1 MNHWSTLSFAT
12 LGLLVGLWHF
22 GSLRWL
28 TRRLIAPSGPDWR
41 FFLPLQLL
49 RMAVLI
55 LAGWLAVRQGAWP
68 LLGLGLGVL
77 AARAL
82 LLHRVRRE
90 GGDRP

>member
-1 MNHWSTLSFAT
+1 MNHWSTLMFAA

-28 TRRLIAPSGPDWR
+28 SQRLVRPSGPDWR
-41 FFLPLQLL
+41 IVLPLQLL
-49 RMAVLI
+49 RIAVLV
-55 LAGWLAVRQGAWP
+55 LAGLLAVRQGAWP

-90 GGDRP
+90 GEARP